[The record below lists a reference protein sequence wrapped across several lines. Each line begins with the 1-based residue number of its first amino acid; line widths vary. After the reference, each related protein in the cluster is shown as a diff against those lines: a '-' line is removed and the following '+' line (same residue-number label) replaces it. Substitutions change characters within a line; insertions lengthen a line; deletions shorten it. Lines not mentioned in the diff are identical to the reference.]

1 MAKGVVSNTL
11 EGAGTRSRFDVSNW
25 RRVVAL
31 KFGIEVVALS
41 SSTDFCLS
49 GAAGHKRRLAQKA

>member
-1 MAKGVVSNTL
+1 VAKGVVSNTL
-11 EGAGTRSRFDVSNW
+11 EGTRLWLIV
-25 RRVVAL
+25 L

-49 GAAGHKRRLAQKA
+49 RESGHRRRLT